1 MQLMFRMEAPVVSL
15 PAARDS
21 GPASGDGPPRGRHLS
36 DGVVGILLVLPGMA
50 LLGLVAAYPLIG
62 SFITSLSNE
71 SLVVP
76 GRTFAGLANY
86 QAVLDGEFWDT
97 LITTIKFAA
106 GATVAPFV
114 VGLALALLL
123 DMRVPGRNT
132 LRGVL
137 LLPWVIPGVV
147 VSFLWSWILNANYG
161 LLNNVLELL
170 GLPSDTVWTGEPGTA
185 MLAVIVA
192 KTWTTFPWVM
202 VTLLAALKTVP
213 QELLE
218 AAQVDG
224 ATRWQRI
231 WRVKLPQIRGVMLV
245 VGLLEVIWNFQH
257 FDIIYVLTGGG
268 PGKST
273 STLAVRVYDEAFK
286 GFDLGRAAALG
297 FCGLIVLM
305 GLFVVYRWLDRKVE
319 GQARR

>member
-1 MQLMFRMEAPVVSL
+1 VVSV
-15 PAARDS
+15 PAASQS
-21 GPASGDGPPRGRHLS
+21 GSAPGHRPPRGRPLS
-36 DGVVGILLVLPGMA
+36 DGVVGILLVLPGLA
-50 LLGLVAAYPLIG
+50 LLGLVAAYPLI
-62 SFITSLSNE
+62 SSLITSLSNE
-71 SLVVP
+71 SLVIP

-97 LITTIKFAA
+97 LITTVKFAA
-106 GATVAPFV
+106 GATVAPFI

-123 DMRVPGRNT
+123 DMKVPGRNT

-161 LLNNVLELL
+161 LLNNLLEML

-245 VGLLEVIWNFQH
+245 VGMLEVIWNFQH

-305 GLFVVYRWLDRKVE
+305 GLFAVYRWLDRKVE

>member
-1 MQLMFRMEAPVVSL
+1 MVTL
-15 PAARDS
+15 PAAGDGS
-21 GPASGDGPPRGRHLS
+21 PGAGDGPRPGRRLS
-36 DGVVGILLVLPGMA
+36 DGMVGILLVLPGLA

-86 QAVLDGEFWDT
+86 QTVLDGEFWDT
-97 LITTIKFAA
+97 LTTTVTFAA

-123 DMRVPGRNT
+123 DMKVPGRNT
-132 LRGVL
+132 LRGML

-161 LLNNVLELL
+161 LLNNVLEMM
-170 GLPSDTVWTGEPGTA
+170 GLPSDTVWTGQPGTA

-202 VTLLAALKTVP
+202 VALLAALKTVP
-213 QELLE
+213 RDLLE

-224 ATRWQRI
+224 ATRWQRT

-245 VGLLEVIWNFQH
+245 IGLLEVIWNFQH

-268 PGKST
+268 PGKAT

-297 FCGLIVLM
+297 FCGLIVLI
-305 GLFVVYRWLDRKVE
+305 GLFAVYRWLDRKVE
-319 GQARR
+319 GQAR

>member
-1 MQLMFRMEAPVVSL
+1 MEAPVVSF

-305 GLFVVYRWLDRKVE
+305 GLFVIYRWLDRKVE

>member
-1 MQLMFRMEAPVVSL
+1 M
-15 PAARDS
+15 
-21 GPASGDGPPRGRHLS
+21 
-36 DGVVGILLVLPGMA
+36 VGILLVLPGLA
-50 LLGLVAAYPLIG
+50 LLGLVAAYPLIA
-62 SFITSLSNE
+62 SLITSFSHE

-97 LITTIKFAA
+97 LITTVKFAA
-106 GATVAPFV
+106 GATLAPFA

-123 DMRVPGRNT
+123 DMKVPGRTT

-161 LLNNVLELL
+161 LLNNVLEML

-245 VGLLEVIWNFQH
+245 VAMLEVIWNFQH

-268 PGKST
+268 PGKAT

-286 GFDLGRAAALG
+286 GFDLGRGAALG
-297 FCGLIVLM
+297 FCGLIILM
-305 GLFVVYRWLDRKVE
+305 GLFAVYRRLDRKVE
-319 GQARR
+319 GQAR

>member
-1 MQLMFRMEAPVVSL
+1 VATL
-15 PAARDS
+15 PAAVDDGP
-21 GPASGDGPPRGRHLS
+21 GPAAPRGGRQLS
-36 DGVVGILLVLPGMA
+36 DGVVGILLVLPGLA

-71 SLVVP
+71 SLVIP
-76 GRTFAGLANY
+76 GRTFAGLDNY
-86 QAVLDGEFWDT
+86 RAVLDGVFWDT
-97 LITTIKFAA
+97 LITTLTFAA
-106 GATVAPFV
+106 GATVLPFAI
-114 VGLALALLL
+114 GLALALLL
-123 DMRVPGRNT
+123 DMKVPGRNT

-147 VSFLWSWILNANYG
+147 VSFLWSWILNSNYG
-161 LLNNVLELL
+161 LLNNVLEMV
-170 GLPSDTVWTGEPGTA
+170 GLPSDQVWTGEPGTA

-213 QELLE
+213 PELLE
-218 AAQVDG
+218 AAQMDG
-224 ATRWQRI
+224 AKRWQRT

-268 PGKST
+268 PGKAT
-273 STLAVRVYDEAFK
+273 STLAVRVYDEAFR

-297 FCGLIVLM
+297 FSGLIVLM
-305 GLFVVYRWLDRKVE
+305 GLYIVYRWLDRKVE
-319 GQARR
+319 GQNR

>member
-1 MQLMFRMEAPVVSL
+1 MVTL
-15 PAARDS
+15 PTTDS
-21 GPASGDGPPRGRHLS
+21 PPPASRGRGRGLS
-36 DGVVGILLVLPGMA
+36 DGMVGILLVLPGLA
-50 LLGLVAAYPLIG
+50 LLGLVAAYPLVG

-97 LITTIKFAA
+97 LVTTIIFAA
-106 GATVAPFV
+106 GATLAPFA
-114 VGLALALLL
+114 VGLTLALLL
-123 DMRVPGRNT
+123 DMKVPGRAT

-161 LLNNVLELL
+161 LLNNVLELV
-170 GLPSDTVWTGEPGTA
+170 GLPSDTVWTGQPGTA

-218 AAQVDG
+218 ASQVDG

-231 WRVKLPQIRGVMLV
+231 RLVKLPQIRGVMLV
-245 VGLLEVIWNFQH
+245 VAMLEVIWNFQH

-268 PGKST
+268 PGKAT

-305 GLFVVYRWLDRKVE
+305 ALFVVYRWLDRKVE
-319 GQARR
+319 RQAQR